1 MLINTKQTLNSAF
14 KMRIFKKALKHSE
27 TDVNKGTSLTFGK
40 INFNSL
46 IIIKMKKITLLAAL
60 FAGFAM
66 NAQTTIFED
75 DFESYDDFIIEN
87 VGDWTLVDL
96 DLLPT
101 YGFQGITFDNSGYT
115 GAFIVFNSTATN
127 PPLDPSAD
135 SDWTAYSGVKAMT
148 SFAAVPDGTTNANN
162 DWLISPQITLGTSG
176 NLLSFWAKAA
186 DATYAQETFNV
197 LISTV
202 DTDPSSF
209 SSLDSGLVPQAIDW
223 EEFTFDL
230 DAYAGQ
236 DVYIAIN
243 HVASDQFG
251 FQVDDFKVSADVLG
265 VNDLVFNGFKHFVAN
280 GQLNLSANASMEK
293 VALYNMLGQQVISQ
307 KLNSNN
313 ETVNISGLQSG
324 VYIVTVS
331 IEGASKTFRIV
342 KN

>member
-1 MLINTKQTLNSAF
+1 
-14 KMRIFKKALKHSE
+14 
-27 TDVNKGTSLTFGK
+27 
-40 INFNSL
+40 
-46 IIIKMKKITLLAAL
+46 MKKITLLAAL

-75 DFESYDDFIIEN
+75 DFEAYDDFIIEN

-101 YGFQGITFDNSGYT
+101 YGFTGITFDNSGYT
-115 GAFIVFNSTATN
+115 GAFIVFNSTTTN
-127 PPLDPSAD
+127 PPLDPTAD

-162 DWLISPQITLGTSG
+162 DWLISPQMTLGAAG
-176 NLLSFWAKAA
+176 NTLSFWAKAA
-186 DATYAQETFNV
+186 DALYSEETFNI

-202 DTDPSSF
+202 DTDPSNF
-209 SSLDSGLVPQAIDW
+209 SPLETGLVPQAIDW
-223 EEFTFDL
+223 EEFTVDL

-243 HVASDQFG
+243 HVGADQFG
-251 FQVDDFKVSADVLG
+251 FQVDDFKVTADVLG
-265 VNDLVFNGFKHFVAN
+265 VNDIAFSGFNYFVAN
-280 GQLNLSANASMEK
+280 NQLNLSANTSMEQ
-293 VALYNMLGQQVISQ
+293 VALYNMLGQQVVSQ

-313 ETVNISGLQSG
+313 ETVEISGLQSG
-324 VYIVTVS
+324 VYIATVS
-331 IEGASKTFRIV
+331 IDGASKSFKIV

>member
-1 MLINTKQTLNSAF
+1 
-14 KMRIFKKALKHSE
+14 
-27 TDVNKGTSLTFGK
+27 
-40 INFNSL
+40 
-46 IIIKMKKITLLAAL
+46 MKKITLLAAL

-75 DFESYDDFIIEN
+75 DFEAYDDFIIAN

-101 YGFQGITFDNSGYT
+101 YGFNGVTFENSGYT
-115 GAFIVFNSTATN
+115 GAFIVFNSTTTN
-127 PPLDPSAD
+127 PPLDPTAD

-162 DWLISPQITLGTSG
+162 DWLISPQITLGASG

-186 DATYAQETFNV
+186 DALYSEETFNV

-202 DTDPSSF
+202 DTDPNNF
-209 SSLDSGLVPQAIDW
+209 SPLESGLVPQAIDW
-223 EEFTFDL
+223 EEFTFNL

-243 HVASDQFG
+243 HVGADQFG
-251 FQVDDFKVSADVLG
+251 FQVDDFKVTADILG
-265 VNDLVFNGFKHFVAN
+265 VNDAIFNGFNYFIAN
-280 GQLNLSANASMEK
+280 NQLNLSANTSMEK
-293 VALYNMLGQQVISQ
+293 IALYNMLGQQVVLQ
-307 KLNSNN
+307 KLSSNK
-313 ETVNISGLQSG
+313 ETVELSGLQSG
-324 VYIVTVS
+324 VYIATVS
-331 IEGASKTFRIV
+331 INGASKTFKIV